1 MKITASTSQ
10 TLKQEELK
18 SKESK
23 AAKQAQDSK
32 DSPKADKAKSVD
44 VSGIKD
50 SQLAQNLKNTNSDIG
65 RLQVAQKSLK
75 TIESDVKKFAQLA
88 DEDKETFDKS
98 QKDEIHTQ
106 MQSLK
111 KNIESALKKA
121 TFEGSSVFAKSIK
134 DSSGNV
140 IFDAPK
146 LKVGLLDAD
155 ARKFYDILKEQQS
168 EIKEAIEVL
177 KEQADSDAEKLNT
190 KDNAKIAKQDEKEAD
205 DSFLKKL
212 GSLFRVSHDTDKLS
226 NQRVRDLLA

>member
-1 MKITASTSQ
+1 MKITTSTSQ

-98 QKDEIHTQ
+98 QKDEIT
-106 MQSLK
+106 SNAEFEK
-111 KNIESALKKA
+111 KYRIRIEK
-121 TFEGSSVFAKSIK
+121 
-134 DSSGNV
+134 GN
-140 IFDAPK
+140 F
-146 LKVGLLDAD
+146 
-155 ARKFYDILKEQQS
+155 
-168 EIKEAIEVL
+168 
-177 KEQADSDAEKLNT
+177 
-190 KDNAKIAKQDEKEAD
+190 
-205 DSFLKKL
+205 
-212 GSLFRVSHDTDKLS
+212 
-226 NQRVRDLLA
+226 